1 MKVYSIYTIPCTM
14 IYFFR
19 YSLTHNILV
28 SMRKVFDNQNEM
40 NEYLKIDIILFY
52 YSVAITACKRDDV
65 RDNAG
70 YIVRFDNVKIIFGV
84 SDLSSCLGNGKCEN
98 EGLFIVSVSLTAH
111 NIGVDY
117 VLNVKGFVY
126 TRVLELD
133 NKVPFQRAATTVVL
147 NLHVDDLVWIEL
159 NSVMYVED
167 VGSCITFILIE

>member
-1 MKVYSIYTIPCTM
+1 
-14 IYFFR
+14 
-19 YSLTHNILV
+19 
-28 SMRKVFDNQNEM
+28 MRKVFDNQNEM

-70 YIVRFDNVKIIFGV
+70 YIVRFDNVTIIFGV
-84 SDLSSCLGNGKCEN
+84 SDLSSFQGNGKFKCEH
-98 EGLFIVSVSLTAH
+98 EGSYSVSISLRAH
-111 NIGVDY
+111 NTGVDY
-117 VLNVKGFVY
+117 VLKVKGIVY

-133 NKVPFQRAATTVVL
+133 NKVPYQRGATTVVL